1 MRMTDSA
8 ADRDDLATEYLAT
21 LPFEPYPVQEDALLA
36 WFTSDKGVLV
46 CAPTGTGKTVIAEAA
61 MFEALKTGKT
71 AYYTT
76 PLIALTEQKFQEMQ
90 AKASEWGFDPNN
102 VGLVTGNRRQN
113 PDAKILVV
121 VAEILLNRLLNKEV
135 FHFDDVAAVVMDE
148 FHSFN
153 DPERGI
159 VWELTLGLLPEH
171 VRTLLLSATVGNAM
185 EFKMWLERAHQRR
198 LELVES
204 QDRKVPLTFEW
215 IGDQFLS
222 DVLVKIASG
231 SEEERRTPALVFCF
245 NRDECWNVAEQMK
258 GKKLIDDQAK
268 TVLNYELKKYD
279 LTAGAGPKLKQVLMR
294 GVGVHHAGVLPKY
307 RRIVEH
313 LFQQKLLSVCICT
326 ETLAAGI
333 NLPARSVVVPNLMK
347 GPFDNKKLIEPSAAH
362 QMFGRAGRPQFDDR
376 GYVIAL
382 AHDDDV
388 RIAKW
393 RERFDKI
400 PDNAKDAGL
409 RKAKK
414 ALKKKKP
421 KRRDHFTYWTEDHF
435 EKLKA
440 APPGKLYS
448 KGRLPWRL
456 LAHVLELSP
465 DVELL
470 RELVSKRLMDT
481 GNLASGQKQLH
492 RMLMTL
498 WRMGYVTL
506 EPPPP
511 VDGETDGDTIP
522 DTAGDGPPQ
531 TPEAASLFGV
541 PLNQPATTEPIANLA
556 STAPDKPPAERP
568 TYRPMFAHPTEA
580 MEKLTYLRSVHPL
593 FGVYLAS
600 HMGGADRDELLQI
613 FEGVLDVPPSV
624 ARHVRV
630 PKLADLP
637 PGPLAT
643 TRLDSQLLSLGLATE
658 AELTGQF
665 DEEEDFDPYDEE
677 RRWWPLTLMEKL
689 VLLFNH
695 DYPGMDEIRSRP
707 VWIAGDLLKYG
718 GNFNKLIQIKK
729 LQKQEGIIFRHLL
742 RLILLLGEFEPLC
755 PPDLDPAAWS
765 AELREIRTAITA
777 SCQSVDP
784 TSTKKVLEEMGA

>member
-1 MRMTDSA
+1 MTDSTA
-8 ADRDDLATEYLAT
+8 NRDDLATEYLSA
-21 LPFEPYPVQEDALLA
+21 LPFEPYPVQEEALLA

-46 CAPTGTGKTVIAEAA
+46 CAPTGTGKTAIAEAA

-90 AKASEWGFDPNN
+90 AKASEWGFDPND

-135 FHFDDVAAVVMDE
+135 FQFDDVSAVVMDE
-148 FHSFN
+148 FHNFN
-153 DPERGI
+153 DLERGI
-159 VWELTLGLLPEH
+159 VWELTLGLLPPH

-185 EFKMWLERAHQRR
+185 EFKMWLERSHQRR

-215 IGDQFLS
+215 IGDEFLS
-222 DVLVKIASG
+222 DVLVKMASG

-258 GKKLIDDQAK
+258 GKKLIDDQTK

-279 LTAGAGPKLKQVLMR
+279 LTEGAGPKLKQVLVR

-347 GPFDNKKLIEPSAAH
+347 GPFDNKKLIDPSAAH

-376 GYVIAL
+376 GYVVAL

-388 RIAKW
+388 RLAKW

-400 PDNAKDAGL
+400 PDNAKDPGL

-421 KRRDHFTYWTEDHF
+421 KRRDNFTYWTEDHF

-456 LAHVLELSP
+456 LAHVLQISP

-470 RELVSKRLMDT
+470 RELVSKRLMDS
-481 GNLASGQKQLH
+481 GNLAAGQKQLH

-498 WRMGYVTL
+498 WRTGYVTL
-506 EPPPP
+506 DPPPP
-511 VDGETDGDTIP
+511 ADGETTNDAP
-522 DTAGDGPPQ
+522 
-531 TPEAASLFGV
+531 AAPSDDPAQPAAPTSLFGV
-541 PLNQPATTEPIANLA
+541 HLNEPARSEPTTDHTA
-556 STAPDKPPAERP
+556 SPSKDETKEERP
-568 TYRPMFAHPTEA
+568 KYRPLFAHPTEA
-580 MEKLTYLRSVHPL
+580 MEKLTHLRSVQPL

-613 FEGVLDVPPSV
+613 FEGVLEVPPAV
-624 ARHVRV
+624 ARSVRV
-630 PKLADLP
+630 PKLEDLP

-643 TRLDSQLLSLGLATE
+643 TRLDSQLLSLGLATQ

-665 DEEEDFDPYDEE
+665 DDEDDYDPYDED

-695 DYPGMDEIRSRP
+695 DYPGMDEIRARP

-755 PPDLDPAAWS
+755 PPDLEPEAWS
-765 AELREIRTAITA
+765 TELREIRKAITE
-777 SCQSVDP
+777 SCQAVDP
-784 TSTKKVLEEMGA
+784 TSTKKVLEELGA

>member
-1 MRMTDSA
+1 MRSH
-8 ADRDDLATEYLAT
+8 
-21 LPFEPYPVQEDALLA
+21 
-36 WFTSDKGVLV
+36 GH
-46 CAPTGTGKTVIAEAA
+46 GKTAIAEAA

-90 AKASEWGFDPNN
+90 ARAAEWGFDPND

-113 PDAKILVV
+113 PDAKVLVV
-121 VAEILLNRLLNKEV
+121 VAEILLNRLLNKEA
-135 FHFDDVAAVVMDE
+135 FQFDDVSAVVMDE

-185 EFKMWLERAHQRR
+185 EFKMWLERSHKRR
-198 LELVES
+198 LELVQS
-204 QDRKVPLTFEW
+204 DDRKVPLTFEW
-215 IGDQFLS
+215 IGDEFLS
-222 DVLVKIASG
+222 DVLVKMASG

-258 GKKLIDDQAK
+258 GKKLIDDQTK
-268 TVLNYELKKYD
+268 TVLNFELKKYD
-279 LTAGAGPKLKQVLMR
+279 LTEGAGPKLKQILMR

-307 RRIVEH
+307 RRIVEN
-313 LFQQKLLSVCICT
+313 LFQQKLLSICICT

-376 GYVIAL
+376 GYVIGL

-393 RERFDKI
+393 QERYDKI
-400 PDNAKDAGL
+400 PDNAKDPGL

-421 KRRDHFTYWTEDHF
+421 KRRENFTYWNEGHF
-435 EKLKA
+435 EKLKE
-440 APPGKLYS
+440 APPGNLS
-448 KGRLPWRL
+448 SRGRLPWRL
-456 LAHVLELSP
+456 LAHVLEISP

-470 RELVSKRLMDT
+470 RELVSKRLLDSKKIT
-481 GNLASGQKQLH
+481 TGQKQLQ

-498 WRMGYVTL
+498 WRTGYVTL

-511 VDGETDGDTIP
+511 VDGEEQSDAQPTSE
-522 DTAGDGPPQ
+522 AQ
-531 TPEAASLFGV
+531 SQPEATEPTSLFGV
-541 PLNQPATTEPIANLA
+541 QLSESQPGPTKNSAAATQKSPQE
-556 STAPDKPPAERP
+556 ERP
-568 TYRPMFAHPTEA
+568 AYRPMLAHPTEA
-580 MEKLTYLRSVHPL
+580 LAKLTYLRSVQPL

-600 HMGGADRDELLQI
+600 HMGGADRNELLQI
-613 FEGVLDVPPSV
+613 FEGILEVPPSV
-624 ARHVRV
+624 ARSVRV
-630 PKLADLP
+630 PKLDELP

-643 TRLDSQLLSLGLATE
+643 QRLDPQLLSLGLATE
-658 AELTGQF
+658 AELTGKF
-665 DEEEDFDPYDEE
+665 DEEEDYDPYDED

-689 VLLFNH
+689 VLLFQH
-695 DYPGMDEIRSRP
+695 DYPGVDELRVRP
-707 VWIAGDLLKYG
+707 VWIAGDLLRFG

-729 LQKQEGIIFRHLL
+729 LQKQEGIVFRHLL
-742 RLILLLGEFEPLC
+742 RLILLLGEFEPMC
-755 PPDLDPAAWS
+755 PPDMELDDWVN
-765 AELREIRTAITA
+765 ELREIRSAITA
-777 SCQSVDP
+777 SCQAVDP
-784 TSTKKVLEEMGA
+784 TSTKKVLEEMGEE